1 MKSYIYACLFL
12 SIVFNAVNC
21 SQELNGTN
29 ATTNIA
35 VPIVQLPYPVFPQ
48 LDQKQL
54 DLEKKIALIRDG
66 LKEIARARIAV
77 THTFTNDMENANTL
91 YEEKLSKV
99 RKEFSGIKHKM
110 DKARSTEKI
119 QKTIQSIKDIK
130 TQIEGSK
137 AKLKLTVE
145 NVKNVTAQSSKG
157 KKLCQDLAVTAPYD
171 NQYPHAILNQ
181 EKNLIQSM
189 RAYLT
194 KLHYGK
200 HTHDALKNEAGDLPL
215 SLIEVI
221 NNVTKKIAINT
232 HYAGLAAN
240 DKNKIME
247 DEVLKE
253 MGLVRDDLVYS
264 DQEKLNQK
272 IDVSEPIRRGVL
284 HKKVIDA
291 LDRAESL
298 AQKTAPYYTL
308 KEDQKIIDRCFKKWG
323 HLVQIAKSK
332 NAEATSELDENEDT
346 LAALILD
353 LKDLRT
359 AREKATE
366 VALLLPAY
374 HNGLWKS
381 GSESQAISNAYNFVV
396 KQIRW
401 GQKSSLDILRREEI
415 ILHKKMKKYVRALDG
430 DAGVAET
437 CVTSKY
443 PLGGKVGGSTDPEK
457 DWNIECEDGL
467 TLKSLWVPT
476 GGERSLEDMK
486 CCKMPTAGYVNAFK
500 CSAEKIEEDHTDA
513 FCSSGVVV
521 GLHAEKRS
529 RAPDAI
535 KCCNIIGS
543 TVNEDKCHRIV
554 IGGEEASGGPTKS
567 VDVWKGECLHNTIMT
582 GFYLNEDKDIIG
594 AKCCETIEQ
603 V

>member
-200 HTHDALKNEAGDLPL
+200 HTHDALKNEAGD
-215 SLIEVI
+215 
-221 NNVTKKIAINT
+221 
-232 HYAGLAAN
+232 
-240 DKNKIME
+240 
-247 DEVLKE
+247 
-253 MGLVRDDLVYS
+253 
-264 DQEKLNQK
+264 
-272 IDVSEPIRRGVL
+272 
-284 HKKVIDA
+284 
-291 LDRAESL
+291 
-298 AQKTAPYYTL
+298 
-308 KEDQKIIDRCFKKWG
+308 
-323 HLVQIAKSK
+323 
-332 NAEATSELDENEDT
+332 
-346 LAALILD
+346 
-353 LKDLRT
+353 
-359 AREKATE
+359 
-366 VALLLPAY
+366 
-374 HNGLWKS
+374 
-381 GSESQAISNAYNFVV
+381 
-396 KQIRW
+396 
-401 GQKSSLDILRREEI
+401 
-415 ILHKKMKKYVRALDG
+415 
-430 DAGVAET
+430 
-437 CVTSKY
+437 
-443 PLGGKVGGSTDPEK
+443 
-457 DWNIECEDGL
+457 
-467 TLKSLWVPT
+467 
-476 GGERSLEDMK
+476 RS
-486 CCKMPTAGYVNAFK
+486 Y
-500 CSAEKIEEDHTDA
+500 
-513 FCSSGVVV
+513 
-521 GLHAEKRS
+521 
-529 RAPDAI
+529 
-535 KCCNIIGS
+535 
-543 TVNEDKCHRIV
+543 
-554 IGGEEASGGPTKS
+554 
-567 VDVWKGECLHNTIMT
+567 
-582 GFYLNEDKDIIG
+582 
-594 AKCCETIEQ
+594 
-603 V
+603 

>member
-1 MKSYIYACLFL
+1 MKSCIYACLWL
-12 SIVFNAVNC
+12 CIVFNAVSCN
-21 SQELNGTN
+21 QQLNGTN
-29 ATTNIA
+29 ATTNITT
-35 VPIVQLPYPVFPQ
+35 PKKLHIPYPVFEQ
-48 LDQKQL
+48 IEDNQL
-54 DLEKKIALIRDG
+54 DLQKKIAIVQTS
-66 LKEIARARIAV
+66 LKEITRARIAV
-77 THTFTNDMENANTL
+77 THKFANDIQNANAL
-91 YEEKLSKV
+91 YQEKLSKV
-99 RKEFSGIKHKM
+99 RKEFSGIKQKM

-119 QKTIQSIKDIK
+119 QKTIQNIKDIK
-130 TQIEGSK
+130 TQIEDSK
-137 AKLKLTVE
+137 AKLKWTME

-171 NQYPHAILNQ
+171 NQYPHAILSQ
-181 EKNLIQSM
+181 EKNLIRTM

-194 KLHYGK
+194 KLHYGT
-200 HTHDALKNEAGDLPL
+200 HTHEALKNEANDMPL

-221 NNVTKKIAINT
+221 NNVTKKIAVNT
-232 HYAGLAAN
+232 HYAGLPSS
-240 DKNKIME
+240 DRNKMVE

-264 DQEKLNQK
+264 DQEKINQK
-272 IDVSEPIRRGVL
+272 IDVSDPIRRGVM

-291 LDRAESL
+291 LDHAESL
-298 AQKTAPYYTL
+298 VQKTAPYYTL
-308 KEDQKIIDRCFKKWG
+308 TEDKKIIDRCFKKWG
-323 HLVQIAKSK
+323 HLLQIAKSK
-332 NAEATSELDENEDT
+332 NAEAFSELDENKDT

-353 LKDLRT
+353 LKDLRA

-381 GSESQAISNAYNFVV
+381 GTESQIISNSYNFIV

-401 GQKSSLDILRREEI
+401 GQKSSLDVLRQEEI
-415 ILHKKMKKYVRALDG
+415 ILQKKLKTYVRALDG

-500 CSAEKIEEDHTDA
+500 CSAEKIEEDHTSA

-529 RAPDAI
+529 RAPDTI

-543 TVNEDKCHRIV
+543 TINEDKCHRIV

-567 VDVWKGECLHNTIMT
+567 VDVWKGECFHNTIMT
-582 GFYLNEDKDIIG
+582 GFYLNKDKDIIG
-594 AKCCETIEQ
+594 AKCCETIE
-603 V
+603 